1 MAIRSVDA
9 AQGGLVDG
17 SEETSVV
24 PSREDVDNEALHSY
38 GLYSDGPYSYV
49 RAVRTSTTR
58 RVCLYAWPASAN
70 V

>member
-24 PSREDVDNEALHSY
+24 PSREDVDNEAHSY
-38 GLYSDGPYSYV
+38 GPYSHG
-49 RAVRTSTTR
+49 RAE
-58 RVCLYAWPASAN
+58 L
-70 V
+70 